1 MKVAVSS
8 TGKELESAVDQ
19 RFGRADYLVIV
30 DTETN
35 AIVQVIDNL
44 AAKEAAHGAGINA
57 AAEIARAGAQAIL
70 TGYVGPKAAAVCEK
84 AGIMM
89 VNGAEGTVRATVQ
102 RFIDTHAAQAA
113 GAVSPASRVG
123 AAASQ
128 PAGGAMRQGRG
139 LGGGRRRG
147 QCDCQGRNRQG
158 R

>member
-8 TGKELESAVDQ
+8 TGREFESEVDQ

-35 AIVQVIDNL
+35 AIVQVVDNL

-57 AAEIARAGAQAIL
+57 AAEIARAGARAVL

-89 VNGAEGTVRATVQ
+89 VNGATGTVRQAVQ
-102 RFIDTHAAQAA
+102 HFMDTHPAQAA
-113 GAVSPASRVG
+113 GAVLPASRLG
-123 AAASQ
+123 AAPEQ